1 MEVMETAILIL
12 IFMMCICLVY
22 VTELI
27 KKMCNQINWLQ
38 DKLNSFKYYN
48 NKEYTQFN
56 KEFADIEKQ
65 FVSIKDDNA
74 KKWTE
79 YSKEYSEVMELLLA
93 KHNEINELRDQL
105 KSLEAKVK
113 EDEDDNCDNFY
124 TVHSQINALNSRIT
138 KNEEDK
144 TKGDEYCLYDEV
156 YELRARLDALDYIV
170 KNNKEMP
177 NKEEK
182 EKND

>member
-1 MEVMETAILIL
+1 MKR
-12 IFMMCICLVY
+12 MCDR
-22 VTELI
+22 
-27 KKMCNQINWLQ
+27 MNWLQ
-38 DKLNSFKYYN
+38 DQFNSFKYYN
-48 NKEYTQFN
+48 DKEYVQFN

-105 KSLEAKVK
+105 KSLEGKVK
-113 EDEDDNCDNFY
+113 ENEDYNCYNFY
-124 TVHSQINALNSRIT
+124 TVHSQINSLNNRVT
-138 KNEEDK
+138 KNEENK
-144 TKGDEYCLYDEV
+144 TKGDEYWLYDEV
-156 YELRARLDALDYIV
+156 YGLRARLDALDYIV
-170 KNNKEMP
+170 KKNKEMS

-182 EKND
+182 EEND